1 MTNRETTI
9 MNILDYRNQNI
20 NSESFFKLINDARK
34 SNKNQWYGFVGVVE
48 GREVSI
54 KGYNT
59 WLQVYKV
66 NGIDHSSC
74 MDITVS
80 RFKYDLASPFKQQEA

>member
-1 MTNRETTI
+1 

-34 SNKNQWYGFVGVVE
+34 SNKNQWYGFVGAVE
-48 GREVSI
+48 GKEVSL

-59 WLQVYKV
+59 WLQVYRV
-66 NGIDHSSC
+66 DGLNQPTIS
-74 MDITVS
+74 DISVKKFNEELS
-80 RFKYDLASPFKQQEA
+80 RPFKGA

>member
-1 MTNRETTI
+1 

-34 SNKNQWYGFVGVVE
+34 SNKNQWYGFVGAVE
-48 GREVSI
+48 GKEVSL

-59 WLQVYKV
+59 WLQVYRVDGLNQPTKKF
-66 NGIDHSSC
+66 NEEL
-74 MDITVS
+74 S
-80 RFKYDLASPFKQQEA
+80 RPFKGA